1 MTERYTKAIEQLGED
16 KLDVRLGGIYSLE
29 RVARDSPRDH
39 PTVME
44 VLTAF
49 IRVQSHEPL
58 SQSSPACAES
68 GQPIRAGRPRTC
80 TRTATDRST

>member
-1 MTERYTKAIEQLGED
+1 
-16 KLDVRLGGIYSLE
+16 
-29 RVARDSPRDH
+29 
-39 PTVME
+39 ME

-68 GQPIRAGRPRTC
+68 GQSPQPDVAESGQSPRPDVQAALTVVGRPGPDPRHP
-80 TRTATDRST
+80 AD